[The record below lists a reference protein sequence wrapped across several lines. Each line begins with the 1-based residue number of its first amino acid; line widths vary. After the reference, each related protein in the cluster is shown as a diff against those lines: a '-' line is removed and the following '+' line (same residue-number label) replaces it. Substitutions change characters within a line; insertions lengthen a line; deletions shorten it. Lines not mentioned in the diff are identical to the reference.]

1 MINFEETQKRK
12 QNMRIYSL
20 YRAISMDLLF
30 FYAIDFLFL
39 TQVKNISA
47 SDVVLKSSFYA
58 LFMIIL
64 QIPASILI
72 DKIGTRKC
80 TIIANLFNTLYL
92 IIIMLSRNLFDL
104 IIAEFFSAIC
114 FSIKDISD
122 TTLLNKSIPKVRK
135 KGEIFSKIEG
145 SGSKNYYYLNAITS
159 VLAGFLY
166 TVNPYS
172 PIILATII
180 SIFATIL
187 STGFEEIKSSK
198 HKKITDINEYF
209 NDVKESFKFIIK
221 SNRLRSLVLYSGI
234 IWGVFCLVSTYRVSL
249 LDDIGISATWIAIVA
264 SIVGIA
270 TGVGSK
276 YQLKIHKKYRNKS
289 LSILAIATTV
299 SIILTG
305 LVGISGLSSDAI
317 MILVLTFNIV
327 INMAKGVYGVLIIRY
342 LSNFTNSKILPKIY
356 SVNAISRNIFRMLIG
371 FLGAYL
377 LELTTTAHAE
387 ILVGIIFAIVTMSL
401 ISYMKTRTGLKADEY
416 KEEEIKF
423 DISKKI

>member
-1 MINFEETQKRK
+1 MINLEETQKRK

-39 TQVKNISA
+39 TQVKNISP

-80 TIIANLFNTLYL
+80 TIIANVFNTLYL
-92 IIIMLSRNLFDL
+92 IKTMFSRNLLDL
-104 IIAEFFSAIC
+104 IIAEFFCAIC

-145 SGSKNYYYLNAITS
+145 RGNKNYYYLNAVAS
-159 VLAGFLY
+159 FLAGFLY
-166 TVNPYS
+166 TVNPYL
-172 PIILATII
+172 PMILATII

-187 STGFEEIKSSK
+187 STGFAEIKSSK
-198 HKKITDINEYF
+198 QKKITDVNEYIK
-209 NDVKESFKFIIK
+209 DVKESFKFIVE

-234 IWGVFCLVSTYRVSL
+234 MWGVFCLVSTYRASL
-249 LDDIGISATWIAIVA
+249 LDDIGTSATWIAIVA
-264 SIVGIA
+264 AIVGIA
-270 TGVGSK
+270 TGIGSK

-289 LSILAIATTV
+289 LSILAIATTI

-317 MILVLTFNIV
+317 MILVLIFNV
-327 INMAKGVYGVLIIRY
+327 VLNMAKGAYGVLMTRY

-371 FLGAYL
+371 FLGSYL
-377 LELTTTAHAE
+377 LEITNTAHAE
-387 ILVGIIFAIVTMSL
+387 ILVGIIFAIVTISL
-401 ISYMKTRTGLKADEY
+401 ISYMKTRTGLKVEEY
-416 KEEEIKF
+416 KEE
-423 DISKKI
+423 DINLNIM

>member
-1 MINFEETQKRK
+1 MINLEETQKRK

-30 FYAIDFLFL
+30 FYAIDFIFL
-39 TQVKNISA
+39 TQVKNISP

-64 QIPASILI
+64 QIPASMLI

-80 TIIANLFNTLYL
+80 TIIANVFNILYL
-92 IIIMLSRNLFDL
+92 VIIMFSRNLFDL
-104 IIAEFFSAIC
+104 IIAEFLSAIC

-145 SGSKNYYYLNAITS
+145 RGSKNYYYLNAITS
-159 VLAGFLY
+159 FLAGFLY
-166 TVNPYS
+166 TVNPYL

-187 STGFEEIKSSK
+187 STGFEEIKSTK
-198 HKKITDINEYF
+198 YKKITDINEYIK
-209 NDVKESFKFIIK
+209 DVKESFKFIIK

-234 IWGVFCLVSTYRVSL
+234 IWGVFCLVSTYRASL
-249 LDDIGISATWIAIVA
+249 LDDIGISATWIAIVSA
-264 SIVGIA
+264 IVGIA
-270 TGVGSK
+270 TGIGSK

-289 LSILAIATTV
+289 LSLLAIITTIA
-299 SIILTG
+299 IILTG

-327 INMAKGVYGVLIIRY
+327 LNMAKGVYGVLITRY
-342 LSNFTNSKILPKIY
+342 LSNFSNSKILPKIY
-356 SVNAISRNIFRMLIG
+356 SANAISRNVFRMLIG

-401 ISYMKTRTGLKADEY
+401 ISYMKTRTGLKAEEY

-423 DISKKI
+423 DISKKM

>member
-1 MINFEETQKRK
+1 MINYEETQKRK

-166 TVNPYS
+166 TINPYS

-249 LDDIGISATWIAIVA
+249 LDDIGISAAWIAIVA
-264 SIVGIA
+264 AIVGIA

-387 ILVGIIFAIVTMSL
+387 ILVGIIFAILTMSL